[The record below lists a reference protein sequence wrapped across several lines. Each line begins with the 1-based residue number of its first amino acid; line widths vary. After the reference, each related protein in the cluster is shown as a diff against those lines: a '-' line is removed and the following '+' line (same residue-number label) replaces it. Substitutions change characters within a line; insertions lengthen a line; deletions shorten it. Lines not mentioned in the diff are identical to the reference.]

1 MNQIDLVLA
10 SLSYVNLFTQFCT
23 SLGLCWLALLNML
36 LDLCLYSPSALE
48 ST

>member
-10 SLSYVNLFTQFCT
+10 RLSYVNLFTQFCT
-23 SLGLCWLALLNML
+23 SLGLCWLGLLNIL